1 MRGDASLSSSS
12 RFALSSGLNVV
23 DPDIPARPGKARD
36 DARGNGVRRI
46 RHYYGNGRRC
56 PLRRVDRNSVGYE
69 DVEAWHLL
77 SDAARLDMMRWI
89 DAGGAAMFEI
99 DAGGAKRMLA
109 LPRKYRDRPMDITD
123 ASLVVL
129 AERIGINEI
138 LTVDRAD
145 FDVYR
150 LPGGRGFV
158 QVL

>member
-1 MRGDASLSSSS
+1 MRNIIVDTGPLVALFRRRDRDHARVV
-12 RFALSSGLNVV
+12 RFLREQPCMLLTTCHVV
-23 DPDIPARPGKARD
+23 T
-36 DARGNGVRRI
+36 
-46 RHYYGNGRRC
+46 
-56 PLRRVDRNSVGYE
+56 
-69 DVEAWHLL
+69 EAWHLL

-99 DAGGAKRMLA
+99 DAGGAKRMLT
-109 LPRKYRDRPMDITD
+109 LLQKYRDRPMDIAD

-138 LTVDRAD
+138 LTIDRAD

>member
-1 MRGDASLSSSS
+1 MRNIIVDTGPLVALFRRRDRHHTRVV
-12 RFALSSGLNVV
+12 RFLREHPCLLVTTCHVV
-23 DPDIPARPGKARD
+23 T
-36 DARGNGVRRI
+36 
-46 RHYYGNGRRC
+46 
-56 PLRRVDRNSVGYE
+56 
-69 DVEAWHLL
+69 EAWHLL

-109 LPRKYRDRPMDITD
+109 LLQKYRDRPMDIAD
-123 ASLVVL
+123 ASLVIL
-129 AERIGINEI
+129 AERIGVNEI

>member
-1 MRGDASLSSSS
+1 MRNIIVDTGPLVALFRRRDRHHTRVV
-12 RFALSSGLNVV
+12 RFLREQPCMLLTTCHVV
-23 DPDIPARPGKARD
+23 T
-36 DARGNGVRRI
+36 
-46 RHYYGNGRRC
+46 
-56 PLRRVDRNSVGYE
+56 
-69 DVEAWHLL
+69 EAWHLL

-109 LPRKYRDRPMDITD
+109 LLQKYRDRPMDIAD

-138 LTVDRAD
+138 LTIDRAD